1 MATRAPLLRK
11 ASGSRLK
18 PVADSLETVGF
29 VSKGDRK
36 LLDHK
41 AQKDYYDSIV
51 KRYMEFCARHAKD
64 LDAAWTSLPKSASDD
79 ATKNPPASLPSKPT
93 GTTTPSPA
101 SELST
106 ILLSLRKLRE
116 AVLATASTIP
126 NIFSQQVHLFSV
138 KVAIQA
144 QHPPSY
150 SPSLRY
156 LIEELHSPSHPLPD
170 SDLKEVI
177 SYQILDYA
185 CRLQDLGAA
194 YELRA
199 RARRKY
205 AFHSSVVDE
214 ALHALAHD
222 DWVIFWRIRRGVD
235 SNMRAVMNWAEDRVR
250 RHALKAVGKAYLH
263 TDIKWITEGCTG
275 EKNLTWEKL
284 VEMEKLGWQKEGDKI
299 IIRRPKQKPPV
310 NLTPIKEAA

>member
-1 MATRAPLLRK
+1 MTSRAPPIRK

-41 AQKDYYDSIV
+41 AQKEYYKSIV
-51 KRYMEFCARHAKD
+51 ERYMAFCALHAKD
-64 LDAAWTSLPKSASDD
+64 MDAAWTSLPRSASDD
-79 ATKNPPASLPSKPT
+79 ATKNPPASLPTRPT
-93 GTTTPSPA
+93 GTSTPSAA

-126 NIFSQQVHLFSV
+126 IIFSQQVHLFSV
-138 KVAIQA
+138 KIAIRA

-150 SPSLRY
+150 TPSLRY
-156 LIEELHSPSHPLPD
+156 LMEELHTPSHPLPD

-177 SYQILDYA
+177 SYQILDSA
-185 CRLQDLGAA
+185 CRQQDLGAA

-205 AFHSSVVDE
+205 AFNSSTVDE
-214 ALHALAHD
+214 VLHALAHD

-235 SNMRAVMNWAEDRVR
+235 SNMRAVLNWAEERVR
-250 RHALKAVGKAYLH
+250 RHALKAVGKAYLNA
-263 TDIKWITEGCTG
+263 DSKWITEGCTG
-275 EKNLTWEKL
+275 EKELTWEKL
-284 VEMEKLGWQKEGDKI
+284 VELEKLGWEKEGDKI
-299 IIRRPKQKPPV
+299 IIRRPKQKPTV
-310 NLTPIKEAA
+310 NLTPIKEAL